1 MAQCIF
7 GNEKCP
13 DLTYDDG
20 YRSYLITGRTT
31 PSDYRVA
38 RTLGKRV
45 RVHAQTVLNRFNGFL
60 KSMLEASVAAKMR
73 RVERALKVRG
83 MRYQHHKNEW
93 TQHSSGQAATVSKD

>member
-38 RTLGKRV
+38 RTPGKRV
-45 RVHAQTVLNRFNGFL
+45 RVHARTVLDHFNGFL
-60 KSMLEASVAAKMR
+60 KSMLEASVSAKTR
-73 RVERALKVRG
+73 RVERALESRG
-83 MRYQHHKNEW
+83 VRYQHHKSEW
-93 TQHSSGQAATVSKD
+93 TQRSSGQAATVSKD